1 MKNQKLLSVLTT
13 MFSIAFAFILCFS
26 SVQEASAQRY
36 LTEIRSSSEVTNL
49 AQFADNLAEFLE
61 IAEKIEQEGAA
72 VRPPQLA
79 RLEAAGKRVKDGTGN
94 FRSNLKNLVTN
105 FKNKNQWNDELDS
118 QINESLGSRKIK
130 GFFQKNG
137 GRKILTDADGAIAG
151 LNAQIDAIIANA
163 KKGRTSIGSG
173 ESVFVK
179 TAFASSV
186 SSRKF
191 RLKCVVLGVAIFVAE
206 VKKAPKTAENLD
218 GIFDKSC
225 GAGASTAT

>member
-13 MFSIAFAFILCFS
+13 MFSSAFAFILCFS

-36 LTEIRSSSEVTNL
+36 LTEIRNSSEVNSI

-61 IAEKIEQEGAA
+61 LAEKIEEGGGA
-72 VRPPQLA
+72 VRPA
-79 RLEAAGKRVKDGTGN
+79 EIAKLEAAGKRVKDGTNN
-94 FRSNLKNLVTN
+94 FKSNLKNLVTN

-163 KKGRTSIGSG
+163 KKERGSSFFG
-173 ESVFVK
+173 ESLFVK
-179 TAFASSV
+179 TAFTSNASG
-186 SSRKF
+186 RKL
-191 RLKCVVLGVAIFVAE
+191 RLKCVVLGVAIFIAE

-225 GAGASTAT
+225 GAGASTTT